1 MFKCAVLHVLRNMQE
16 GYNLQGKGGFI
27 CDICMDSVAVESM
40 HAIAGCFHE
49 YCKGCLEQHI
59 LVHMES
65 KNLPVP
71 CPGMECGNSIA
82 VHDCTLLLCNQTD
95 VHRLVQAS

>member
-65 KNLPVP
+65 KSIPVP
-71 CPGMECGNSIA
+71 CPGLECGNTIA
-82 VHDCTLLLCNQTD
+82 VQDCTLLLCNQID
-95 VHRLVQAS
+95 IHKLLQAS